1 MTLLSRLSLAFLF
14 TFGLSAA
21 FAQSNV
27 DVACLA
33 TAVPP
38 VVRGEGITERVG
50 DIVLECK
57 GGSPNARIT
66 GNLSV
71 FLNVNIT
78 NRLSGNSVL
87 GIVLTAD
94 SGSGPQP
101 IVVPALLTGPGT
113 LMFNNVSFTLSPA
126 GTVSLRL
133 ANVRAAANQLNLTP
147 GTIIFA
153 FLGFNS
159 SSLVNFTSSQF
170 KVGTPLPSLFVGFS
184 SKLVCAPS
192 GSSLP
197 STVSFSN
204 FINSHAI
211 FATTRVTE
219 GFAHAF
225 APLSSWESLNAD
237 TGTRI
242 LVRYGGFPAGA
253 QLYVPDVVA
262 GSDALQ
268 PTAGGD
274 FGPPPSGG
282 QYRPTVNGTLLLARV
297 SNADSNGAGGVPV
310 YTPGPVGSGAVAFD
324 SVSFVPLNGGSGYA
338 VYEVVDANPSVQESA
353 QFPTF
358 LGLQPSG
365 GGPAILTTE
374 DVFIAPVSTVS
385 TANPSAP
392 IPRFQAVVPGADCKI
407 VGDCGA
413 NYFPLLTVD
422 AQPLQFTA
430 AAGSVYQVGYFRVLN
445 DGGGLLRWSIA
456 VNYQNGSDWIRLYPS
471 DGVNN
476 STVRVDVHP
485 ENLAAGTYRA
495 TLTIDAGPVAGT
507 RTVPVTLIVT
517 PGTPLPPQAQPPS
530 ITAVVNAAS
539 FVAGAV
545 TPGSLASIVGSKLA
559 GTAVKVAFDEMPAKL
574 LYTSD
579 AQINLMVPN
588 ELAAKQSANLVVTVD
603 GISSTARTVP
613 LAPFTPAIFPGA
625 VLNQD
630 YSVNN
635 ASTPA
640 HPGDVIQIFATGLSG
655 AGTITARING
665 SPVNVPYYA
674 GPAPGLAGVQQVDL
688 LLPSDLPGVSAD
700 VSVCGVSARTPD
712 QTLCS
717 APAKVVLAQP

>member
-1 MTLLSRLSLAFLF
+1 MTLLSRLSFAFLLAFGF
-14 TFGLSAA
+14 SAA
-21 FAQSNV
+21 FASTSAV
-27 DVACLA
+27 TCLA

-38 VVRGEGITERVG
+38 VVHGEGITERTG
-50 DIVLECK
+50 DIVMNCS
-57 GGSPNARIT
+57 GGTPNAGIT

-87 GIVLTAD
+87 GVVLTAD
-94 SGSGPQP
+94 NGSGPQP

-113 LMFNNVSFTLSPA
+113 LMFNNVSFTLSST
-126 GTVSLRL
+126 GTVTLRL
-133 ANVRAAANQLNLTP
+133 ANVRAAANQLFITP
-147 GTIIFA
+147 LSRIVA
-153 FLGFNS
+153 FVGFNS
-159 SSLVNFTSSQF
+159 SSLVNFTSSDF
-170 KVGTPLPSLFVGFS
+170 TVGTPLPSLFVGFS

-192 GSSLP
+192 GSPLP
-197 STVSFSN
+197 STVSFSS

-211 FATTRVTE
+211 FSTTRVTE
-219 GFAHAF
+219 GFADAF
-225 APLSSWESLNAD
+225 APLSAWESLNAD

-242 LVRYGGFPAGA
+242 LVRYGGFPSGA
-253 QLYVPDVVA
+253 LLYVPDVVA
-262 GSDALQ
+262 GSDAMQ

-274 FGPPPSGG
+274 FGPPASGG

-297 SNADSNGAGGVPV
+297 MNADSNGAGGVPV

-338 VYEVVDANPSVQESA
+338 VYEVVDANPSVPESA

-374 DVFIAPVSTVS
+374 DVFIAPVSTVT

-392 IPRFQAVVPGADCKI
+392 IPRFQAYGPGADCKI

-413 NYFPLLTVD
+413 NYFPLLSVD

-430 AAGSVYQVGYFRVLN
+430 AAGSVYQVSYFRVLN
-445 DGGGLLRWSIA
+445 AGGGLMRWSIV
-456 VNYQNGSDWIRLYPS
+456 VNYQNGSDWIQLYPS

-476 STVRVDVHP
+476 STVRMDVHP
-485 ENLAAGTYRA
+485 EKLAAGTYRA

-507 RTVPVTLIVT
+507 RTVPVTLVVT
-517 PGTPLPPQAQPPS
+517 PGVPPPPQVQPPS

-545 TPGSLASIVGSKLA
+545 TPGSLATIVGSKLA
-559 GTAVKVAFDEMPAKL
+559 GTSVSVAFDSMSAKL
-574 LYTSD
+574 LYTSE
-579 AQINLMVPN
+579 AQINLMVPD
-588 ELAAKQSANLVVTVD
+588 ELAAKQSASLVVKVD
-603 GISSTARTVP
+603 GVSSAAQTVT
-613 LAPFTPAIFPGA
+613 LAPFTPAIFTGG

-635 ASTPA
+635 TSTPA

-665 SPVNVPYYA
+665 WPVNVPYYA
-674 GPAPGLAGVQQVDL
+674 GPAPGLLGVQQVDL
-688 LLPSDLPGVSAD
+688 LLPSDLAGVSAD

-717 APAKVVLAQP
+717 APAKVVLAP